1 MNEGALASPAGFW
14 STGLALA
21 LIVFGVLALAAGPER
36 AASPCTGPTSSSAS
50 PCSGRRRRTACPW
63 PCTATWR
70 GGPTI
75 RRGSAISQSCSSLL
89 WAEAQPPVRALVRG
103 AGELRARP
111 VAKGDFVALRGH
123 LARALGPPVRG
134 RFRRRTW
141 FLARAADVETRP
153 VRLPEEL
160 LA

>member
-1 MNEGALASPAGFW
+1 MNEGAFASPGGLW

-21 LIVFGVLALAAGPER
+21 LLVLGAWLWRRGRSEPEPLYWSDELVSLALFWQAQADGLPMALHGHLAGRPDYPEGFGDF
-36 AASPCTGPTSSSAS
+36 AVLLVAPL
-50 PCSGRRRRTACPW
+50 
-63 PCTATWR
+63 
-70 GGPTI
+70 GG
-75 RRGSAISQSCSSLL
+75 
-89 WAEAQPPVRALVRG
+89 AQPPVRALVRG